1 MFKVYT
7 GETVDEAIEKGLQE
21 LKLKESDVKIDVV
34 QSPKG
39 GLFGFGKKSAEVK
52 LTVINPELK
61 THGSIDEVINRNVDP
76 VEEAVVEEE
85 TEQPNVL
92 ESVEETLKQT
102 AEEPVEDEA
111 TTLEHEEAKEMHEEQ
126 VEGHVTPEKIEENAN
141 NEVDSDV
148 DSDEAAD
155 TSIEDVADKT
165 AEYISDVVKHMDIEN
180 KTTVEVKRNEVYIT
194 FESDKSAKIIGK
206 RGATLN
212 ALQELAQV
220 YFNTNYSQFG
230 LVFLDVENY
239 REKRK
244 EILENLALNMS
255 KKAIRTNQPVKL
267 EPMPSFER
275 KIMHNVL
282 TDINNIETHSEGQ
295 EPNRYIVITKI

>member
-7 GETVDEAIEKGLQE
+7 GETVDEAIEKGLRE

-34 QSPKG
+34 QSPKS

-61 THGSIDEVINRNVDP
+61 TYGSIDDVINRH
-76 VEEAVVEEE
+76 VEPTEEVVVEKEK
-85 TEQPNVL
+85 EQPNVL
-92 ESVEETLKQT
+92 ASVEETLKQT
-102 AEEPVEDEA
+102 ADDTVEDEQE
-111 TTLEHEEAKEMHEEQ
+111 TLEHEEAKEMHEEQ
-126 VEGHVTPEKIEENAN
+126 ADGHVTPEKIEENDDVETDETSELEID
-141 NEVDSDV
+141 EV
-148 DSDEAAD
+148 AH
-155 TSIEDVADKT
+155 KT
-165 AEYISDVVKHMDIEN
+165 ADYISDVVKHMDIEN
-180 KTTVEVKRNEVYIT
+180 TTSVEVKRNEVYIT

-206 RGATLN
+206 RGTTLN

-220 YFNTNYSQFG
+220 YFNTNYSHFG

-244 EILENLALNMS
+244 EILENLAINMS
-255 KKAIRTNQPVKL
+255 KKAIRTSQPVKL